1 MMSERTLDVVPSVP
15 ALRERVAVWRN
26 AGERVALVP
35 TMGALHDG
43 HLSLIHRARE
53 VASRVCVSVFVNPTQ
68 FTAHEDMDKYPRTED
83 RDRDILMA
91 ANVDLLYAPALGEM
105 YPDGEITRVTLPG
118 MGDCL
123 EGEHRPGFFTGVATV
138 VSKLLI
144 QCMPDV
150 ALFGEK
156 DFQQLQIIRRLVTD
170 LSIPVGIEGVPT
182 MREADGLALSSRNVY
197 LNEGERAV
205 APALYKAL
213 KTIRDHLHD
222 KGTAGDA
229 IECETAG
236 LIAAGFSSVD
246 YLSVRNPET
255 FERIENIKDL
265 QGCGGRI
272 LGAAQLGTAR
282 LIDNISV

>member
-1 MMSERTLDVVPSVP
+1 MSERILDVVTSVA

-26 AGERVALVP
+26 AGQRVALVP

-43 HLSLIHRARE
+43 HLSLVHRARE
-53 VASRVCVSVFVNPTQ
+53 VAPRVCVSLFVNPTQ
-68 FTAHEDMDKYPRTED
+68 FAAHEDLDRYPRTEE
-83 RDRDILMA
+83 RDRDMLMA
-91 ANVDLLYAPALGEM
+91 ANVDLLYVPALSEM
-105 YPDGEITRVTLPG
+105 YPEGEITRVTLPG

-144 QCMPDV
+144 QCAPDV

-170 LSIPVGIEGVPT
+170 LSIPVEIEGVPT
-182 MREADGLALSSRNVY
+182 VRVADGLALSSRNVY
-197 LNEGERAV
+197 LSETERV
-205 APALYKAL
+205 MAPALYKAL
-213 KTIRDHLHD
+213 KSIRDHLHD
-222 KGTAGDA
+222 KGTAGDIIA
-229 IECETAG
+229 RETTG
-236 LIAAGFSSVD
+236 LIAGGFSTVD

-255 FERIENIKDL
+255 FERIENLKDL
-265 QGCGGRI
+265 QGRDGRV
-272 LGAAQLGTAR
+272 LGAAQLGKTR